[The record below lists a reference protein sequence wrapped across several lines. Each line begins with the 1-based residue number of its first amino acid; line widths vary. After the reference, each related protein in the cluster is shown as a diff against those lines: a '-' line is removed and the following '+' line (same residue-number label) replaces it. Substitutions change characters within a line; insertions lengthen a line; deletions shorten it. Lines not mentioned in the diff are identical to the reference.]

1 LTQFLRKGDNEC
13 RIHWLRIQPV
23 CKKSQSC
30 EGINKATPVDKLQA
44 TPSGMPQAVPQ
55 ATPQGMLGATP
66 PVILISN
73 LNFSSNLP
81 QATPQA
87 PRPKAIL
94 KNYLPF
100 GHAYGNF
107 KKLFAF
113 RATPGATP
121 PAILFKIS
129 KISNFSNNLPQATPQ
144 ASPQAIFKKIIA
156 LRPRPKAI
164 LKTYLPFGHAYGN
177 FKKLF
182 AFRVSLRLRRGLR
195 LRLYFLKF
203 QKFPIFRTIC
213 PRLRPRRRL
222 RQFLKK

>member
-1 LTQFLRKGDNEC
+1 MYAPTFDHHILRE
-13 RIHWLRIQPV
+13 RIREINADTSSLDIFNINHESSYEKEIMVSNDTALIVRVCIRIQPV

-66 PVILISN
+66 P
-73 LNFSSNLP
+73 
-81 QATPQA
+81 
-87 PRPKAIL
+87 
-94 KNYLPF
+94 
-100 GHAYGNF
+100 
-107 KKLFAF
+107 
-113 RATPGATP
+113 ATPGATP

-164 LKTYLPFGHAYGN
+164 LKNYLPFGHAYGN

-182 AFRVSLRLRRGLR
+182 AFR
-195 LRLYFLKF
+195 
-203 QKFPIFRTIC
+203 
-213 PRLRPRRRL
+213 
-222 RQFLKK
+222 